1 MGPPSFIAGQR
12 VDQRTHASRP
22 RTQARHHELGR
33 QRRGARRQVGNTW
46 TSVPLLRWVLAGNS
60 GEPCE
65 ARARRGSF
73 GERFTVVDA
82 EAGHDG
88 QRGRSP
94 VFNELERPVAARGRR
109 AKRNEAMLPSI
120 VNRTN
125 RRIGRQVIRMRA
137 RDQRLF
143 ADATSDEREATTE
156 ASSSAFARSN
166 RCEGAGATR

>member
-1 MGPPSFIAGQR
+1 MF
-12 VDQRTHASRP
+12 D
-22 RTQARHHELGR
+22 
-33 QRRGARRQVGNTW
+33 
-46 TSVPLLRWVLAGNS
+46 
-60 GEPCE
+60 
-65 ARARRGSF
+65 
-73 GERFTVVDA
+73 
-82 EAGHDG
+82 
-88 QRGRSP
+88 
-94 VFNELERPVAARGRR
+94 ELERPVAARGRR